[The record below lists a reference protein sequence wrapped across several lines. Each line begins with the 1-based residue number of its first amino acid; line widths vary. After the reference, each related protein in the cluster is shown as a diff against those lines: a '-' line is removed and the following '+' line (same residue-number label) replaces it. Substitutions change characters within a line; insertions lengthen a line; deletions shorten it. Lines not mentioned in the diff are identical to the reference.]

1 MKKTALIIGASSD
14 IASAFATL
22 LSTKGFNLI
31 LTYRDRDKLQINDKE
46 KKEKLNKES
55 IFFDIEDINYYD
67 VFIKNLNVTPD
78 IIFFAIGLL
87 NSKDDLDSSK
97 TLEKLINV
105 NFVYPAIF
113 INQLMNKLK
122 NSSKKIKLV
131 ALTSVAGERG
141 RAKNYIY
148 GSAKA
153 GLTTFLSGLRQK
165 FSNSNISVMTV
176 KLGFVQTK
184 MTENLEMPNFLSSD
198 PEEIANLIFKAYQK
212 DKNIIYSKYW
222 RLIMA
227 LVRIIPEKIFKKL
240 NF

>member
-1 MKKTALIIGASSD
+1 M
-14 IASAFATL
+14 
-22 LSTKGFNLI
+22 
-31 LTYRDRDKLQINDKE
+31 
-46 KKEKLNKES
+46 LNTHS
-55 IFFDIEDINYYD
+55 YCF
-67 VFIKNLNVTPD
+67 
-78 IIFFAIGLL
+78 
-87 NSKDDLDSSK
+87 
-97 TLEKLINV
+97 INV